1 MVVNKEGDLEVH
13 LVHDSPKQASWS
25 ARGSLVIGSG
35 ADLKVVEGYKDEALE
50 DDFDSEAVKQ
60 SSYKH
65 SAPSEKDSSRSRS
78 VLARDESLRRGRAG
92 KSGHIIA
99 PLPVVPSPPPP
110 SGTGDDGGFSPL
122 GGIVTPTGLSA
133 TRPEKPR
140 TYSPASMR
148 KFGNDDFGSRRRSF
162 SPAPPPTVQR
172 DRGESRGH
180 GRDSSPSTARRKHKG
195 RRQGKTKGINHIV
208 EQDISMIMRRRVL
221 RGYGLS
227 QVCLESRPMLCL
239 LLQYFSLKT
248 TYMLLKTTMSHQMDQ
263 LNHFRSC
270 GLGYCVRFWCFFI
283 HQLNEF
289 HSKDS
294 HELLSLPTPRLHGY
308 DLSYQGLQGI
318 WDGIPPTVIQS
329 QPLLAEDTPVAGPRP
344 LLLDLPPPGFSSHP
358 SYSTSSGN
366 VLQER
371 QTPRRSHS
379 PVDDLHGNWQA
390 ALATLAARRSADR
403 SSWKPTVATAKL
415 VQRQI
420 ALQLCG
426 WSLRED
432 ELKAAIKKYIL
443 FVDLFV
449 LSIYPYRVQV
459 GERRQILKSSLL
471 AGIHKA
477 I

>member
-1 MVVNKEGDLEVH
+1 MVVHKDGDLEVH

-35 ADLKVVEGYKDEALE
+35 ADLKVLEGFKDEALE

-78 VLARDESLRRGRAG
+78 GLARDESLRRGRAG

-99 PLPVVPSPPPP
+99 PLPVVPSPPPLF
-110 SGTGDDGGFSPL
+110 GRGDDGGFPAL
-122 GGIVTPTGLSA
+122 VTPTGLSA
-133 TRPEKPR
+133 TRPGKPR

-148 KFGNDDFGSRRRSF
+148 KFGNAERDDFGSRRRSL
-162 SPAPPPTVQR
+162 SAGPPPTVQKV
-172 DRGESRGH
+172 RGESQSR
-180 GRDSSPSTARRKHKG
+180 GRDSSPSIARRKHKG
-195 RRQGKTKGINHIV
+195 RLEGKTKGINHIV

-227 QVCLESRPMLCL
+227 KVCLGPRPIRCL

-263 LNHFRSC
+263 LNRFRSC
-270 GLGYCVRFWCFFI
+270 GLGYSVRFWCFSFAVM

-289 HSKDS
+289 HTKDS
-294 HELLSLPTPRLHGY
+294 HDLLSLPTPRLHGY

-318 WDGIPPTVIQS
+318 WDRIPPMVIQS
-329 QPLLAEDTPVAGPRP
+329 QPLLAEDTPVAGLRP
-344 LLLDLPPPGFSSHP
+344 LLLDLPPPGLSSHP

-366 VLQER
+366 MLQER
-371 QTPRRSHS
+371 QTSGRSHS
-379 PVDDLHGNWQA
+379 PVDELHGNWQA
-390 ALATLAARRSADR
+390 ALETLAARRGADR

-432 ELKAAIKKYIL
+432 ELMAAIKRFIF

-449 LSIYPYRVQV
+449 LSIYPCHV
-459 GERRQILKSSLL
+459 
-471 AGIHKA
+471 
-477 I
+477 